1 MVRYETSLPALLDI
15 RSLENRT
22 KNERDSKLEGIAWF
36 SMESTSTL
44 VNTVLRNL
52 RQSSGESFGWWP
64 SALSWG

>member
-36 SMESTSTL
+36 NMESTSTL
-44 VNTVLRNL
+44 VNMVLILGRVL
-52 RQSSGESFGWWP
+52 VKVLGGGQV
-64 SALSWG
+64 L

>member
-1 MVRYETSLPALLDI
+1 MARYETSLPALRDI

-44 VNTVLRNL
+44 VNMVLILGRVL
-52 RQSSGESFGWWP
+52 VKVLGGGQV
-64 SALSWG
+64 L